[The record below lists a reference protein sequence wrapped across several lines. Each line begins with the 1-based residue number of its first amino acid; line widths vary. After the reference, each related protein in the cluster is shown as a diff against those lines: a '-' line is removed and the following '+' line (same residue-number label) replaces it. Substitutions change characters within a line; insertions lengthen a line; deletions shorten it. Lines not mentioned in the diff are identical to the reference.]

1 MESKIRNAPPGMGR
15 LWDFACALL
24 LKMYQILYESKAAR
38 RFRRIVT
45 PNIRKLLQYAILLV
59 FRFFVSLYHSAR
71 LPYCLERFAA
81 LFRPVIVYGCRKCS
95 RTAVQW
101 RLTPLLSETIRTNRD
116 K

>member
-1 MESKIRNAPPGMGR
+1 M
-15 LWDFACALL
+15 FLL
-24 LKMYQILYESKAAR
+24 RDYLVDILLIVYAFKNIYQICMIDKAAR
-38 RFRRIVT
+38 RFRRNVT

-59 FRFFVSLYHSAR
+59 FRFFVSLYHSTR
-71 LPYCLERFAA
+71 LPYRTERFAA

>member
-1 MESKIRNAPPGMGR
+1 MGLRLCFAFLKI
-15 LWDFACALL
+15 
-24 LKMYQILYESKAAR
+24 YQICMIDKAAR

-71 LPYCLERFAA
+71 LPYRLERFAA
-81 LFRPVIVYGCRKCS
+81 LFRSVIVYGCRKCN

-101 RLTPLLSETIRTNRD
+101 RLAPLLNETIRINRD